1 MSKGIASL
9 HKILKDETRQK
20 IIMLLN
26 QKESLSYSDLMEGS
40 EVLSTGLL
48 NYHLKVLGDL
58 LQKNRIGEYQLSEKG
73 KLAHRCLTTDF
84 PEEHALR
91 DKRIFKAWIVFTIA
105 SIIIAILYGNF
116 QNIPIER
123 TATVIFI
130 LLLSTGFAFYI
141 RVKPSTSGN
150 RVFFIAIGAFGIGF
164 IFWFLL
170 TSLIMFSGL
179 RSLIIGSTGSF
190 GDDFVVTINLIIS
203 WIVGG
208 WVGDWIGSKRN
219 YVIPMIR
226 V

>member
-1 MSKGIASL
+1 MSQGIASL

-20 IIMLLN
+20 IITLLN
-26 QKESLSYSDLMEGS
+26 EKGSLSYSDLME
-40 EVLSTGLL
+40 ELDVLSTGLL
-48 NYHLKVLGDL
+48 NYHLKVLGNL
-58 LQKNRIGEYQLSEKG
+58 LQKNENGHYMLSEKG
-73 KLAHRCLTTDF
+73 NLAYRCLTTDF

-123 TATVIFI
+123 TAKVIFI

-141 RVKPSTSGN
+141 RVKPSNSGN
-150 RVFFIAIGAFGIGF
+150 RVFFIAVGAFGIGF

-190 GDDFVVTINLIIS
+190 GDDFVVTTNLVIS

-208 WVGDWIGSKRN
+208 WVGDLIGKGRN
-219 YVIPMIR
+219 YIIPMLR